1 MAAHRVAPRGE
12 QLKSREDG
20 MRRTMTRAGLMA
32 AMAGLLLIAP
42 ASTLAAAPS
51 LSVVD
56 FTIYACPASIQS
68 PADLDNA
75 GGPGAVCAVAGQPGD
90 FGALAGGYT
99 WRLAP
104 IEYDL
109 QAAFHVHGT
118 TLTSP
123 EATAGGF
130 CDTISMVCNA
140 FQAYG
145 WFSVP
150 AGRSVLTESTIPSG
164 YVLGWANASADG
176 QSIATQT
183 NAAAGTVTIRPPHG
197 AQTVYVE
204 LIDIV
209 P

>member
-1 MAAHRVAPRGE
+1 MAAI
-12 QLKSREDG
+12 
-20 MRRTMTRAGLMA
+20 AGLALM
-32 AMAGLLLIAP
+32 GP

-90 FGALAGGYT
+90 FGTLPDGFT
-99 WRLAP
+99 WRIAP

-109 QAAFHVHGT
+109 QASYQVHGKM
-118 TLTSP
+118 LTVP

-130 CDTISMVCNA
+130 CDPNSMTCNA

-145 WFSVP
+145 WFGVP
-150 AGRSVLTESTIPSG
+150 SGRATLTESTVPSG

-176 QSIATQT
+176 TPIAATT
-183 NAAAGTVTIRPPHG
+183 DAAGASVTIRPPHG